1 MRGERGNTPPNHPK
15 TQNFN
20 QPQKSSKMTHEILTI
35 KDSLVRI
42 KNDVNGNPRYVLHFL
57 QMFSGVE
64 NDRLRGAFSIEERYA
79 MAVARAKH
87 IGGRKYSTKSYGGGV
102 VFQSYNTDELAKKI
116 RSLQLYTEVS
126 KEAAA
131 RLNRIAQEVRQELE
145 KMNQ

>member
-1 MRGERGNTPPNHPK
+1 
-15 TQNFN
+15 
-20 QPQKSSKMTHEILTI
+20 MTTEILNI

-57 QMFSGVE
+57 QMFSDVE
-64 NDRLRGAFSIEERYA
+64 NDRLRGAFSITERYA

-87 IGGRKYSTKSYGGGV
+87 IGGRKYSTKYYGGGI

-116 RSLQLYTEVS
+116 RSLQFYTEVS
-126 KEAAA
+126 IGGAE
-131 RLNRIAQEVRQELE
+131 RLKRIAEEVKQELE